1 MKYTVSIEINKN
13 IPQEQ
18 IEGWIAS
25 KLHSEFSPEQVKLVV
40 TCEGQVI
47 EPDKINE
54 LITDK
59 GLIEASRKIAQ
70 RLIRESSA
78 IGMS

>member
-1 MKYTVSIEINKN
+1 MKYTVRIEIDKN

-25 KLHSEFSPEQVKLVV
+25 KLHSEFSPEQVKLIV
-40 TCEGQVI
+40 TCQGQVI
-47 EPDKINE
+47 EPGKINE

-59 GLIEASRKIAQ
+59 GLMEASQKMAS
-70 RLIRESSA
+70 RLIREANA
-78 IGMS
+78 IGLS